1 MNRAESAT
9 LLSSLAQ
16 QPDARRWSGLSS
28 SRFCFDG
35 TRPKRVGDNALHLSQ
50 ADIRGSMGAAGHAQR
65 GSVLIIVMWI
75 CFGVVALT
83 LYFANSMSSELRA
96 ADNRVQDASA
106 RAACD
111 GGVRYAAYLLGQL
124 ATGGTVP
131 LATDYKAEQLPVGDA
146 YFWFIG
152 RDPDQKPS
160 ADPFFGI
167 VDEASKI
174 NLNTASATMLSGLP
188 TMTTDLAANI
198 LSWRGASNA
207 GGAGNETYAR
217 LDPSR
222 LVKGAPFETID
233 ELRLV
238 YDATIDALLGEDTNR
253 NGALDRNEDDA
264 DQSPPHDNQDGQLLA
279 GVLEYVTVY
288 SSQPNTRRANVT
300 DASPAGRN
308 SLRTTLQQAL
318 NNQQR
323 TNQIISRLTNSTVG
337 SVAEF
342 YAVSGMTADEFALV
356 HTKLTATATGSTVKG
371 LININTASEAV
382 LDCIPGIGTDYAS
395 AIVSYRLAHPDVL
408 TSLAWI
414 TQVITAPAAI
424 RTAGRYITDQSYQ
437 FSVDVA
443 AVGRNGRGYCREKVV
458 FDVSSGTPR
467 IVYRQDLTAY
477 GWALGAQARQSLNP
491 TQENSL

>member
-1 MNRAESAT
+1 MNRRSYGLGVGRSHGRDARAT
-9 LLSSLAQ
+9 LACRAGWHGRPAHVPRSAQ
-16 QPDARRWSGLSS
+16 LERKISAMDR
-28 SRFCFDG
+28 SR
-35 TRPKRVGDNALHLSQ
+35 
-50 ADIRGSMGAAGHAQR
+50 R

-124 ATGGTVP
+124 ATGGAVP

-152 RDPDQKPS
+152 RDSNQKPA
-160 ADPFFGI
+160 ADPFFGF

-174 NLNTASATMLSGLP
+174 NLNTPNLTVTMLAGLP
-188 TMTTDLAANI
+188 TMTSDLAANI

-217 LDPSR
+217 LDPPR
-222 LVKGAPFETID
+222 LVKSAPFETID

-238 YDATIDALLGEDTNR
+238 YGSTIDALLGEDTNR
-253 NGALDRNEDDA
+253 NGALDRNEDDG
-264 DQSPPHDNQDGQLLA
+264 DVSPPHDDQNGQLLA

-288 SSQPNTRRANVT
+288 SRQPNTGRVNVT
-300 DASPAGRN
+300 DA
-308 SLRTTLQQAL
+308 TQQARTRL
-318 NNQQR
+318 GAIIQSAVNSPQR
-323 TNQIISRLTNSTVG
+323 TQQIIRNLGTRSLG

-342 YAVSGMTADEFALV
+342 YAVSG
-356 HTKLTATATGSTVKG
+356 LTAAEFQQIHTRLTASTGTTVQG
-371 LININTASEAV
+371 LININTASETV
-382 LDCIPGIGTDYAS
+382 LSCIPGIGTDYAS
-395 AIVSYRLAHPDVL
+395 AIVSYRLAHPEAL

-414 TQVITAPAAI
+414 TQVITSPAAI
-424 RTAGRYITDQSYQ
+424 RRAGPFITDQSYQ

>member
-16 QPDARRWSGLSS
+16 QPDVRRWSGLSS
-28 SRFCFDG
+28 RRFCFEG

-50 ADIRGSMGAAGHAQR
+50 ADMRGSMGAPRRSQR

-152 RDPDQKPS
+152 RDPNQKPS

-217 LDPSR
+217 LEPSR

-238 YDATIDALLGEDTNR
+238 YGSTIDALLGEDTNR
-253 NGALDRNEDDA
+253 NGALDRNEDDT
-264 DQSPPHDNQDGQLLA
+264 DQSPPHDNQDGQLQP
-279 GVLEYVTVY
+279 GILEYVTVY
-288 SSQPNTRRANVT
+288 SRQPNTGRVNVT
-300 DASPAGRN
+300 DASQPT
-308 SLRTTLQQAL
+308 RTRLGAIIQSAL
-318 NNQQR
+318 NSPQR
-323 TNQIISRLTNSTVG
+323 TQQIIRNLGTRTIG

-342 YAVSGMTADEFALV
+342 YAVSG
-356 HTKLTATATGSTVKG
+356 LTAAEFQQIHTRLTASTGSTVQG

-395 AIVSYRLAHPDVL
+395 ALVSYRLAHPDVL

-458 FDVSSGTPR
+458 FDLSSGTPR

>member
-1 MNRAESAT
+1 MNRAGPI
-9 LLSSLAQ
+9 SLAYA
-16 QPDARRWSGLSS
+16 PCRS
-28 SRFCFDG
+28 
-35 TRPKRVGDNALHLSQ
+35 
-50 ADIRGSMGAAGHAQR
+50 QR

-152 RDPDQKPS
+152 RDPNQKPS
-160 ADPFFGI
+160 TDPFFGI

-174 NLNTASATMLSGLP
+174 NLNTASVTMLSGLP

-217 LDPSR
+217 LDPPR

-238 YDATIDALLGEDTNR
+238 YSATLDILLGEDTNR

-264 DQSPPHDNQDGQLLA
+264 DQSPPHDNQDGQLQP
-279 GVLEYVTVY
+279 GILEYVTVY
-288 SSQPNTRRANVT
+288 SSQPNTRRTNVS
-300 DASPAGRN
+300 DA
-308 SLRTTLQQAL
+308 TLQARDRLRQTLQTAL
-318 NNQQR
+318 NSPQR
-323 TNQIISRLTNSTVG
+323 AQQIIRRLGTSPIG

-342 YAVSGMTADEFALV
+342 YAVSGLTAAEFQQI
-356 HTKLTATATGSTVKG
+356 HTQLTATATGSTVKG

-395 AIVSYRLAHPDVL
+395 ALVSYRLAHPDVL

-424 RTAGRYITDQSYQ
+424 RRAGPFITDQSYQ

>member
-1 MNRAESAT
+1 MSRTETAT
-9 LLSSLAQ
+9 LLSGLAQ
-16 QPDARRWSGLSS
+16 RPDARRWSGLSS
-28 SRFCFDG
+28 RRFCFDG

-50 ADIRGSMGAAGHAQR
+50 ADMRGSMVADCRAQR
-65 GSVLIIVMWI
+65 GSVLIIVMCV

-111 GGVRYAAYLLGQL
+111 GGVRYATYLLGQL

-131 LATDYKAEQLPVGDA
+131 LSTDYQAAQLPVGDA

-152 RDPDQKPS
+152 RDPNQKPT
-160 ADPFFGI
+160 ADPFFGF

-174 NLNTASATMLSGLP
+174 NLNIASATLLAGLP
-188 TMTTDLAANI
+188 TMTSDLAANI
-198 LSWRGASNA
+198 LTWRGSSNA

-217 LDPSR
+217 LDPPR
-222 LVKGAPFETID
+222 LVKGAPFETVD

-238 YDATIDALLGEDTNR
+238 YGATLDILLGEDTNR
-253 NGALDRNEDDA
+253 NGALDRNEDDG
-264 DQSPPHDNQDGQLLA
+264 DVSPPHDDQNGQLLS

-288 SSQPNTRRANVT
+288 SRQPNTGRVNVT
-300 DASPAGRN
+300 DAS
-308 SLRTTLQQAL
+308 QQARTRL
-318 NNQQR
+318 GAVIQSAVNNPQR
-323 TNQIISRLTNSTVG
+323 TQQIIRNLGTRTVG

-342 YAVSGMTADEFALV
+342 YAVSG
-356 HTKLTATATGSTVKG
+356 LTAAEFQQIHTRLTASNGTTVQG

-382 LDCIPGIGTDYAS
+382 LDCIPGVGTDYAS
-395 AIVSYRLAHPDVL
+395 ALVSYRIAHPDVL

-414 TQVITAPAAI
+414 TQVITSPAAL
-424 RTAGRYITDQSYQ
+424 RRAGPFITDQSYQ

-458 FDVSSGTPR
+458 FDLSSGTPR

-477 GWALGAQARQSLNP
+477 GWALGVQARQSLNP

>member
-1 MNRAESAT
+1 MG
-9 LLSSLAQ
+9 
-16 QPDARRWSGLSS
+16 DARRS
-28 SRFCFDG
+28 
-35 TRPKRVGDNALHLSQ
+35 
-50 ADIRGSMGAAGHAQR
+50 QR

-131 LATDYKAEQLPVGDA
+131 LSTDYKAEQLPVGDA

-152 RDPDQKPS
+152 RDPNQKPT

-174 NLNTASATMLSGLP
+174 NLNTASATVLSGLP

-198 LSWRGASNA
+198 LSWRGSGSG

-217 LDPSR
+217 LDPPR
-222 LVKGAPFETID
+222 LVKAAPFETID

-238 YDATIDALLGEDTNR
+238 YGATLDILLGEDTNR

-264 DQSPPHDNQDGQLLA
+264 DQSPPHDDQNGQLLA

-288 SSQPNTRRANVT
+288 SRQPNTGRFNIADPNPLARQQAFNRA
-300 DASPAGRN
+300 
-308 SLRTTLQQAL
+308 LQAL
-318 NNQQR
+318 NSPQR
-323 TNQIISRLTNSTVG
+323 TQQILRNLGTRTIG

-342 YAVSGMTADEFALV
+342 YAVSG
-356 HTKLTATATGSTVKG
+356 LTAAEFQQIHTRLTASTGTTVQG

-414 TQVITAPAAI
+414 TQVITDPTAI
-424 RTAGRYITDQSYQ
+424 RRAGPLITDQSYQ

-443 AVGRNGRGYCREKVV
+443 AVGRNGRGYCRQKVV
-458 FDVSSGTPR
+458 FDLSSGTPR

>member
-1 MNRAESAT
+1 M
-9 LLSSLAQ
+9 
-16 QPDARRWSGLSS
+16 
-28 SRFCFDG
+28 SRTSFIFPV
-35 TRPKRVGDNALHLSQ
+35 RNACRS
-50 ADIRGSMGAAGHAQR
+50 RR
-65 GSVLIIVMWI
+65 GSVLIIVMWV

-96 ADNRVQDASA
+96 ADNRVTDATA

-111 GGVRYAAYLLGQL
+111 GGVRYASYLLGQL
-124 ATGGTVP
+124 AAGGNVP
-131 LATDYKAEQLPVGDA
+131 VSTDYQAAQLPVGDA

-152 RDPDQKPS
+152 RDPNQKPA
-160 ADPFFGI
+160 ADPFFGF

-174 NLNTASATMLSGLP
+174 NLNTASVTMLSELP
-188 TMTTDLAANI
+188 TMTSDLAANI
-198 LSWRGASNA
+198 LTWRGAGNS

-217 LDPSR
+217 LDPPR
-222 LVKGAPFETID
+222 LVKGAPFETVD

-238 YDATIDALLGEDTNR
+238 YGATLDILLGEDTNR
-253 NGALDRNEDDA
+253 NGALDRNEDDG
-264 DQSPPHDNQDGQLLA
+264 DQSPPHDDQNGQLLA

-288 SSQPNTRRANVT
+288 SRQPNTGRVNVT
-300 DASPAGRN
+300 DASPQT
-308 SLRTTLQQAL
+308 RTRLGAVVQSAV
-318 NNQQR
+318 NNPQR
-323 TNQIISRLTNSTVG
+323 ATRIMGNLGTRPIG

-342 YAVSGMTADEFALV
+342 YAVSG
-356 HTKLTATATGSTVKG
+356 LTAAEFQQIHTRLTASTGTTVQG

-395 AIVSYRLAHPDVL
+395 SLVAYRIAHPEAL

-414 TQVITAPAAI
+414 TQVITSPAAL
-424 RTAGRYITDQSYQ
+424 RRAGPFITDQSYQ

-458 FDVSSGTPR
+458 FDLSSGTPR

-477 GWALGAQARQSLNP
+477 GWALGVQARQSLSP

>member
-1 MNRAESAT
+1 MNRRSYG
-9 LLSSLAQ
+9 LGVGRSHGR
-16 QPDARRWSGLSS
+16 DARATWHGRLAHVQK
-28 SRFCFDG
+28 G
-35 TRPKRVGDNALHLSQ
+35 TPPKRTTPAMDRS
-50 ADIRGSMGAAGHAQR
+50 QR

-152 RDPDQKPS
+152 RDPNQKPS

-188 TMTTDLAANI
+188 TMTSDVAANI

-238 YDATIDALLGEDTNR
+238 YGATLDVLLGEDTNR

-264 DQSPPHDNQDGQLLA
+264 DQSPPHDNQDGQLQP
-279 GVLEYVTVY
+279 GILEYVTVY
-288 SSQPNTRRANVT
+288 SRQSNTGRVNVT
-300 DASPAGRN
+300 DASQPT
-308 SLRTTLQQAL
+308 RTRLGAIIQSAL
-318 NNQQR
+318 NSPQR
-323 TNQIISRLTNSTVG
+323 TQQIIRRLGTSAIG

-342 YAVSGMTADEFALV
+342 YAVSG
-356 HTKLTATATGSTVKG
+356 LTAVEFQQIHTRLTASTGTTVQG

>member
-1 MNRAESAT
+1 MNRAETAT
-9 LLSSLAQ
+9 LLSRFAQ

-28 SRFCFDG
+28 RRFCFDG

-50 ADIRGSMGAAGHAQR
+50 ADMRGSMGAVCRAQR
-65 GSVLIIVMWI
+65 GSVLIIVMWV

-131 LATDYKAEQLPVGDA
+131 LSTDYQATQLPVGDA

-152 RDPDQKPS
+152 RDPNQKPT
-160 ADPFFGI
+160 ADLFFGF

-174 NLNTASATMLSGLP
+174 NLNTASATMLAGLP
-188 TMTTDLAANI
+188 TMTSDVAANI
-198 LSWRGASNA
+198 LTWRGASNA

-222 LVKGAPFETID
+222 LVKGAPFETVD

-238 YDATIDALLGEDTNR
+238 YGATLDILVGEDTNR
-253 NGALDRNEDDA
+253 NGALDRNEDDG
-264 DQSPPHDNQDGQLLA
+264 DVSPPHDDQNGQLLC

-288 SSQPNTRRANVT
+288 SRQPNTGRINIAAPDLQTRQQAFNRA
-300 DASPAGRN
+300 
-308 SLRTTLQQAL
+308 LQAL
-318 NNQQR
+318 NNPPR
-323 TNQIISRLTNSTVG
+323 VAQILRNLGTRPIG

-342 YAVSGMTADEFALV
+342 YAVSG
-356 HTKLTATATGSTVKG
+356 LTAAEFQQIHTRLTASNGATVQG

-395 AIVSYRLAHPDVL
+395 ALVSYRIAHPDVL

-414 TQVITAPAAI
+414 TQVITSPAAL
-424 RTAGRYITDQSYQ
+424 RRAGPFITDQSYQ

-458 FDVSSGTPR
+458 FDLSSGAPR

-477 GWALGAQARQSLNP
+477 GWALGAQARQSLHP

>member
-1 MNRAESAT
+1 MG
-9 LLSSLAQ
+9 
-16 QPDARRWSGLSS
+16 DALR
-28 SRFCFDG
+28 
-35 TRPKRVGDNALHLSQ
+35 SQ
-50 ADIRGSMGAAGHAQR
+50 H

-111 GGVRYAAYLLGQL
+111 GGVRYATYLLGQL

-152 RDPDQKPS
+152 RDPNQKPT

-188 TMTTDLAANI
+188 TMTSDVAANI

-238 YDATIDALLGEDTNR
+238 YGATLDILLGEDTNR
-253 NGALDRNEDDA
+253 NGALDRNEDDT
-264 DQSPPHDNQDGQLLA
+264 DQSPPHDNQDGQLQP
-279 GVLEYVTVY
+279 GILEYVTVY
-288 SSQPNTRRANVT
+288 SRQPNTGRVNVT
-300 DASPAGRN
+300 DASQQTRTRLGAIIQSAVN
-308 SLRTTLQQAL
+308 SP
-318 NNQQR
+318 QR
-323 TNQIISRLTNSTVG
+323 TQQIARRLGTSAIG

-342 YAVSGMTADEFALV
+342 YAVSG
-356 HTKLTATATGSTVKG
+356 LTAAEFQQIHTRLTASTGTTVQG

-395 AIVSYRLAHPDVL
+395 ALVSYRLAHPDVL